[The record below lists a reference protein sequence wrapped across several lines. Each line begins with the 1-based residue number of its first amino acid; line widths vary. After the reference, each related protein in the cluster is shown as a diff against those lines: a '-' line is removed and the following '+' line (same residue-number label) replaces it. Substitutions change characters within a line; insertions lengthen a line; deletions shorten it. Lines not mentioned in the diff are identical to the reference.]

1 MSVMAKI
8 YRFLQKE
15 AMSSTFVKNRLKDT
29 PCILVEQGSRLVNA
43 EQVVIELYENL
54 EIRPYLYK
62 MPAEHGEFKQFFEY
76 LGSSPSVQLSHYT
89 RILDLLHEKCLER
102 SLDVTEQDIS
112 FKAVKG
118 IFEILQGS
126 PDGNHSISSLYL
138 PAMCLFASDEDETA
152 RPIVLRKATELLFD
166 DAPHYHDRI
175 RNFQHLFVVDLK
187 RCNVCRNSSA
197 NYRELVLLLPAALQP
212 KMLSTALEEKFAES
226 RDEST
231 FLEAGITCS
240 LKRMLHSEEFY
251 RGIVR
256 LIRHSSHK
264 NQQKVDEH
272 FVTSLKTTLN
282 RIELRGVRKI
292 VTHLL
297 YNGIVI
303 PGSEK
308 EVPYFLEKINKSG
321 EEIWNV
327 YISAVEDVAENM
339 SAIDLT
345 LSQVINGEC
354 NGLVQDTVVCIPSM
368 LHSQPSKVKSLLDR
382 MKIRQ
387 DDSLDSEGVDFVP
400 EPGSFIPI
408 ADHQLLSPAFK
419 PFLPGEHVGYEVE
432 DPSLQLEEGDATY
445 MYAII
450 VHDVA
455 INEVN
460 LFSKS
465 YKIDIGHETVAPAT
479 DLYQFCRSEE
489 ILSTTGEHLDFQSA
503 RGKQAILDD
512 VSRAIREA
520 YRLPEDKRRNVIK
533 RLFLQWYPDRNP
545 GNKTFCSQVFQHFRS
560 EIQSMEVEDPSYDA
574 FFYYWEKRAR
584 RLASWRQE
592 YLKTYSLHYGEQT
605 WVFPPSFC
613 KTNPQPGEA
622 KRWLRQAEDDLAAS
636 RNDIET
642 HSPSYVWACFKCHQ
656 VRFKRNRSLG
666 TLNYVV
672 YTTT

>member
-1 MSVMAKI
+1 M
-8 YRFLQKE
+8 
-15 AMSSTFVKNRLKDT
+15 
-29 PCILVEQGSRLVNA
+29 
-43 EQVVIELYENL
+43 
-54 EIRPYLYK
+54 
-62 MPAEHGEFKQFFEY
+62 
-76 LGSSPSVQLSHYT
+76 
-89 RILDLLHEKCLER
+89 
-102 SLDVTEQDIS
+102 
-112 FKAVKG
+112 
-118 IFEILQGS
+118 
-126 PDGNHSISSLYL
+126 
-138 PAMCLFASDEDETA
+138 
-152 RPIVLRKATELLFD
+152 
-166 DAPHYHDRI
+166 
-175 RNFQHLFVVDLK
+175 
-187 RCNVCRNSSA
+187 
-197 NYRELVLLLPAALQP
+197 
-212 KMLSTALEEKFAES
+212 
-226 RDEST
+226 
-231 FLEAGITCS
+231 
-240 LKRMLHSEEFY
+240 
-251 RGIVR
+251 
-256 LIRHSSHK
+256 
-264 NQQKVDEH
+264 
-272 FVTSLKTTLN
+272 
-282 RIELRGVRKI
+282 
-292 VTHLL
+292 
-297 YNGIVI
+297 
-303 PGSEK
+303 
-308 EVPYFLEKINKSG
+308 
-321 EEIWNV
+321 
-327 YISAVEDVAENM
+327 
-339 SAIDLT
+339 
-345 LSQVINGEC
+345 
-354 NGLVQDTVVCIPSM
+354 
-368 LHSQPSKVKSLLDR
+368 
-382 MKIRQ
+382 
-387 DDSLDSEGVDFVP
+387 
-400 EPGSFIPI
+400 
-408 ADHQLLSPAFK
+408 
-419 PFLPGEHVGYEVE
+419 PGEHVGYEVE

-445 MYAII
+445 IYAII

-560 EIQSMEVEDPSYDA
+560 EIKSMEGEDPSYDA

-666 TLNYVV
+666 TLN
-672 YTTT
+672 